1 MKLTILLLIFS
12 VQKLWALPLQGFDDD
27 VFLGHEKEFDSSLEA
42 GIEKYL
48 KKITPIL
55 NFDHSY
61 LSFVPL
67 VGQGVDAG
75 PSDVG
80 HELHAKMEEAA
91 EKALAII
98 EHAGKYLDDAT
109 KEQSKK
115 EAMSISVNDKDT
127 KSPWEREKRQV
138 FPVPQTD
145 SDAAKRTVTQ
155 I

>member
-1 MKLTILLLIFS
+1 MKKNYKKILLFRILITHTYFF
-12 VQKLWALPLQGFDDD
+12 A
-27 VFLGHEKEFDSSLEA
+27 
-42 GIEKYL
+42 
-48 KKITPIL
+48 
-55 NFDHSY
+55 
-61 LSFVPL
+61 PL

-145 SDAAKRTVTQ
+145 SDAAKRTVIQ